1 MWYNKRRIES
11 YVTPVASY
19 DIGSAE
25 LSQSEFIEESPVNEF
40 MFQEVEYDGV
50 KSIRVTSDI
59 FMLFNQQRLDRMSR
73 DRLIA
78 YFDQLSVRDT
88 QMSELRS
95 KLTDDQLCSFVKS
108 RYIQSRSELMA
119 WSQYLM
125 SSQDAVIADLAA
137 QQAAQQPVEQPS
149 DPVPSPSE

>member
-1 MWYNKRRIES
+1 MWCYKRRIDS
-11 YVTPVASY
+11 YSTPVSPY
-19 DIGSAE
+19 NVGSAE

-40 MFQEVEYDGV
+40 LFQETEHDGV
-50 KSIRVTSDI
+50 KSVTLTSDI
-59 FMLFNQQRLDRMSR
+59 YMLFNQQRLDKMSR
-73 DRLIA
+73 ERLVQ
-78 YFDQLSVRDT
+78 YFNDLSVCDT

-125 SSQDAVIADLAA
+125 SSQDAVIADIAA

-149 DPVPSPSE
+149 DPVPSPTE

>member
-1 MWYNKRRIES
+1 MWCCKRRVEPYS
-11 YVTPVASY
+11 TPVSPY
-19 DIGSAE
+19 NIGFSE

-40 MFQEVEYDGV
+40 MFQEVEHDGV
-50 KSIRVTSDI
+50 KSITLTSDI
-59 FMLFNQQRLDRMSR
+59 FMLFNQERLDRMSR
-73 DRLIA
+73 ERLVQ
-78 YFDQLSVRDT
+78 YFNDLSVRDS

-119 WSQYLM
+119 WSRYLM
-125 SSQDAVIADLAA
+125 SSQDSIIADIAA

-149 DPVPSPSE
+149 DPVSSPSE

>member
-1 MWYNKRRIES
+1 MWCNKRRTEP
-11 YVTPVASY
+11 YVTLASPY
-19 DIGSAE
+19 KVNSAE

-40 MFQEVEYDGV
+40 MFQEVESNGV

-73 DRLIA
+73 ERLIA

-95 KLTDDQLCSFVKS
+95 KLTDDQLISFVKS

-125 SSQDAVIADLAA
+125 SSQDSVIADIAA
-137 QQAAQQPVEQPS
+137 QQAAQQSVKQPS
-149 DPVPSPSE
+149 DPVPSPTE

>member
-1 MWYNKRRIES
+1 MWCCKRRVEPYSTLIS
-11 YVTPVASY
+11 PYN
-19 DIGSAE
+19 IGSAE
-25 LSQSEFIEESPVNEF
+25 LLQSEFIEESPVNEF
-40 MFQEVEYDGV
+40 MFQEVEHDGV
-50 KSIRVTSDI
+50 KSITLTSDI

-73 DRLIA
+73 ERLIT

-125 SSQDAVIADLAA
+125 SSQDSVIADIAA
-137 QQAAQQPVEQPS
+137 QQASQQSVEQPS
-149 DPVPSPSE
+149 DPVSSPSE

>member
-1 MWYNKRRIES
+1 MWCYKGRVEPYS
-11 YVTPVASY
+11 TPVSPY
-19 DIGSAE
+19 IIGSAE

-40 MFQEVEYDGV
+40 MFQEVEHDGV
-50 KSIRVTSDI
+50 KSVTLTSDI

-73 DRLIA
+73 ERLIA

-125 SSQDAVIADLAA
+125 NSQDAVIADIAA
-137 QQAAQQPVEQPS
+137 QQASQQSVEQPS
-149 DPVPSPSE
+149 DPAPSPSE

>member
-1 MWYNKRRIES
+1 MWCNKRRIEP
-11 YVTPVASY
+11 YVTPVSY
-19 DIGSAE
+19 YKVNSAE

-40 MFQEVEYDGV
+40 MFQDIEYDGV

-59 FMLFNQQRLDRMSR
+59 SMLFNQQRLDRMSR
-73 DRLIA
+73 ERLVA

-95 KLTDDQLCSFVKS
+95 KLTDDQLLSFVKS

-125 SSQDAVIADLAA
+125 SSQDSVIADIAV
-137 QQAAQQPVEQPS
+137 QQAEQQPVEQPS
-149 DPVPSPSE
+149 DPAPSPSE

>member
-1 MWYNKRRIES
+1 MWCNKRRIEP
-11 YVTPVASY
+11 YVTPVLCY
-19 DIGSAE
+19 KVNSAE

-40 MFQEVEYDGV
+40 MFQDIEYDGV

-59 FMLFNQQRLDRMSR
+59 SMLFNQQRLDRMSR
-73 DRLIA
+73 ERLVA

-125 SSQDAVIADLAA
+125 NSQDTIIADIAA
-137 QQAAQQPVEQPS
+137 QQVAQQPVAQPS
-149 DPVPSPSE
+149 DPAPSSSE

>member
-1 MWYNKRRIES
+1 MWCYERRVDSYSTPKFPYN
-11 YVTPVASY
+11 V
-19 DIGSAE
+19 GSAE

-40 MFQEVEYDGV
+40 MFQETEHDGV
-50 KSIRVTSDI
+50 KSVTLTSDI
-59 FMLFNQQRLDRMSR
+59 YMLFNQQRLDRMSR
-73 DRLIA
+73 ERLIA

-125 SSQDAVIADLAA
+125 SSQDSVIADIAA

-149 DPVPSPSE
+149 APSPTE